1 MLEQSFSEQVRVISF
16 NGTKYLSQ
24 IKCDKYYLKGEDKNK
39 NRISLPKIEVLF
51 AFAREN
57 MSAVKP
63 FIKKITPLKNQ
74 HLQPVEV
81 HTNRFQIA
89 DKLLTQVKESNSKV
103 KVVTRSGNV
112 VRGLI
117 KHFDKTVLYML
128 VGEKDVVVFRH
139 GL

>member
-1 MLEQSFSEQVRVISF
+1 MLEQSFSEQVRVILF

-63 FIKKITPLKNQ
+63 FIKKLTPLKNQ
-74 HLQPVEV
+74 NLQPVEINN
-81 HTNRFQIA
+81 NRFQVS
-89 DKLLTQVKESNSKV
+89 DTLLSQVKESNSKV
-103 KVVTRSGNV
+103 RVVT
-112 VRGLI
+112 
-117 KHFDKTVLYML
+117 
-128 VGEKDVVVFRH
+128 
-139 GL
+139 